1 MKKKAVVLLSG
12 GLDSAVTLFL
22 ASRDGYECHCLTFD
36 YGQRHKRELRAAGL
50 IAKEAGAGIRTVK
63 LDLPWKGSSLVDKDM
78 ALPVRR
84 TAAEIRKTIPS
95 TYVPARNT
103 VFLSMAASY
112 AEVIGAEAIFI
123 GAHSEDSSGYPD
135 CRKEYME
142 AFGKAVGLGT
152 KAGIKGRLELKSPLI
167 EKTKREIIE
176 MGRRLNVPFDLT
188 WSCYMGAA
196 RPCMECDSC
205 ILRARGFKE
214 AGLADP
220 LIPAAGHA
228 KAHGAP
234 AARKELTAKITEIF
248 SSVQGEGIFL
258 GAKQI
263 FVRFDGCNMN
273 CGFCDEEK
281 ERPSHAYTPERLA
294 SAIMLMNELKGP
306 HHSVSFTGGEPLLHR
321 EFLSE
326 LLRLL
331 KKEEAR
337 TYLETNGT
345 LPDALAGVIDMIDIV
360 AMDLKLPSSTGERAF
375 WNEHERFLKIASEKM
390 IFVKAVV
397 TPDTKWQDVER
408 AMKLVRGVR
417 KDIPFILQPA
427 TPLKRPKARA
437 PIADISRFSELARK
451 NNMDNVRVIPQIHKM
466 LNVR

>member
-1 MKKKAVVLLSG
+1 MR
-12 GLDSAVTLFL
+12 SA
-22 ASRDGYECHCLTFD
+22 A
-36 YGQRHKRELRAAGL
+36 L
-50 IAKEAGAGIRTVK
+50 IAEKAGATIKTVK
-63 LDLPWKGSSLVDKDM
+63 LDLPWKGSSLVDRN
-78 ALPVRR
+78 AQLPTGR
-84 TAAEIRKTIPS
+84 TIAEIEGGIPS

-112 AEVIGAEAIFI
+112 AEAIGAEAIYI

-135 CRKEYME
+135 CRKGYIE
-142 AFGKAVGLGT
+142 ALDRAMRLGT
-152 KAGIKGRLELKSPLI
+152 KAGIEGRLTLKSPLI
-167 EKTKREIIE
+167 EKTKKDIIE
-176 MGRRLNVPFDLT
+176 TGQRLKVPFELT
-188 WSCYMGAA
+188 WSCYRGGS

-205 ILRARGFKE
+205 ILRAKGFRE
-214 AGLADP
+214 AGLIDP
-220 LIPAAGHA
+220 IAPVGGRLKTHA
-228 KAHGAP
+228 AP
-234 AARKELTAKITEIF
+234 AAKKELTAGITEIF

-273 CGFCDEEK
+273 CGFCDEDK
-281 ERPSHAYTPERLA
+281 ERTPHIYTPERLA

-321 EFLSE
+321 EFLAE

-345 LPDALAGVIDMIDIV
+345 LPDALAGVIDKIDIV

-375 WNEHERFLKIASEKM
+375 WSEHARFLKIASEKM

-408 AMKLVRGVR
+408 AMKLVKEVR

-427 TPLKRPKARA
+427 TPIKRSEKNTVMT
-437 PIADISRFSELARK
+437 DISRFSELARK
-451 NNMDNVRVIPQIHKM
+451 NNMENVRVIPQIHKM